1 MRKKAEKE
9 LKKRYAIAEEII
21 KDKNKLDDF
30 LERLERKIKEIPKI
44 GEKLSHV
51 IVMVSLVK
59 HYATKE
65 YTDFPMASL
74 IAVVAA
80 LVYFISPIDLIPD
93 GIPIAGYVDDAL
105 VVAVCWSI
113 VETDVDRYLEWR
125 DNNKETES

>member
-1 MRKKAEKE
+1 MRKKAEKG

-30 LERLERKIKEIPKI
+30 LERLERKIKEVPKI

>member
-30 LERLERKIKEIPKI
+30 LERLERKIKEVPKI

-59 HYATKE
+59 RYATKE

>member
-30 LERLERKIKEIPKI
+30 LERLERKIKEVPKI

-65 YTDFPMASL
+65 YTDFPMAS
-74 IAVVAA
+74 
-80 LVYFISPIDLIPD
+80 
-93 GIPIAGYVDDAL
+93 
-105 VVAVCWSI
+105 
-113 VETDVDRYLEWR
+113 
-125 DNNKETES
+125 

>member
-1 MRKKAEKE
+1 
-9 LKKRYAIAEEII
+9 
-21 KDKNKLDDF
+21 
-30 LERLERKIKEIPKI
+30 
-44 GEKLSHV
+44 
-51 IVMVSLVK
+51 MVSLVK

-113 VETDVDRYLEWR
+113 VETDVDSYLEWR

>member
-30 LERLERKIKEIPKI
+30 LERLERKIKEVPKI

-65 YTDFPMASL
+65 YTDFPMFAAK
-74 IAVVAA
+74 IA
-80 LVYFISPIDLIPD
+80 
-93 GIPIAGYVDDAL
+93 IPITYHGSPL
-105 VVAVCWSI
+105 PK
-113 VETDVDRYLEWR
+113 R
-125 DNNKETES
+125 